1 MIGWQA
7 YRLVREEASWGDT
20 VLTDI
25 PLWLVHAIVPI
36 AFALISY
43 QFLVRVVKL
52 LHGLFKPEQAEA
64 AL

>member
-1 MIGWQA
+1 
-7 YRLVREEASWGDT
+7 
-20 VLTDI
+20 
-25 PLWLVHAIVPI
+25 LWLVHAIVPI

-52 LHGLFKPEQAEA
+52 LHRLFKPEQAEA

>member
-7 YRLVREEASWGDT
+7 YRLVREEAGWGDM

-25 PLWLVHAIVPI
+25 PLWLVHAIVPV
-36 AFALISY
+36 AFMLISY

-52 LHGLFKPEQAEA
+52 LHGLFGPEPDEA
-64 AL
+64 AS